1 MLQVSHGEC
10 DSTGAQSQQ
19 DTQNVTIEEYN
30 LQGAVPRFAKE
41 PEERQLDSLVHEPIS
56 NTLKSMGDRDEYEED
71 YVLQKLSMLQLRL
84 EEATK
89 TLQVERE

>member
-1 MLQVSHGEC
+1 MS
-10 DSTGAQSQQ
+10 AQ

-30 LQGAVPRFAKE
+30 LQGAVPRFAKDAIDKQYDNVVDRE
-41 PEERQLDSLVHEPIS
+41 PLNS
-56 NTLKSMGDRDEYEED
+56 NLKSTTDREEYEED

>member
-1 MLQVSHGEC
+1 MQ
-10 DSTGAQSQQ
+10 
-19 DTQNVTIEEYN
+19 QNVTIEEYN

-41 PEERQLDSLVHEPIS
+41 ADDKQFDSLEREPLNS
-56 NTLKSMGDRDEYEED
+56 TLKSASERDEYEED

>member
-1 MLQVSHGEC
+1 MQVSQAEC
-10 DSTGAQSQQ
+10 DSTAVQ

-41 PEERQLDSLVHEPIS
+41 ANDKQLDSLDSEPLIS
-56 NTLKSMGDRDEYEED
+56 TLKSTSERDEYEED